1 MLRRV
6 ATALLLAGALPV
18 AGALP
23 GCSPYYRKVTERL
36 DTASAE
42 ELCGR
47 RANLVTGA
55 PIRRELAL
63 RGEDCAL
70 EDAEAR
76 RGAWFGLGRLFESE
90 EEPAPP
96 VAYGALQTR
105 PSVALDPPPPPPA
118 PAVPAAP
125 WATGTEPPPAAAA
138 EPPAPEPPAPE
149 PARGPTPPTR
159 TAAAATVA
167 PLVTPGCVERSVARG
182 EGTEASRRAVS
193 FRNRCDFPIRVRY
206 AARSDGRLTE
216 VTEPIAP
223 GATSRAATI
232 EAGFDFPG
240 FVVCG
245 YREVPETALCR

>member
-1 MLRRV
+1 MPRRV
-6 ATALLLAGALPV
+6 AAALLLAGALPV

-47 RANLVTGA
+47 RANLVTGPA
-55 PIRRELAL
+55 IRHELAL
-63 RGEDCAL
+63 RGEDCAF

-76 RGAWFGLGRLFESE
+76 RGAWFGLGRMFESE

-96 VAYGALQTR
+96 VAYGALPTR

-118 PAVPAAP
+118 AAP
-125 WATGTEPPPAAAA
+125 WATGTEPPPAAV
-138 EPPAPEPPAPE
+138 PEPPAPE
-149 PARGPTPPTR
+149 PAREPTPPTR

-167 PLVTPGCVERSVARG
+167 PLVTPGCAERSVARG
-182 EGTEASRRAVS
+182 EGAEASRRAVS
-193 FRNRCDFPIRVRY
+193 FRNRCEFPIRVRY

-223 GATSRAATI
+223 GGTSRAAPI
-232 EAGFDFPG
+232 EAGFDYPG